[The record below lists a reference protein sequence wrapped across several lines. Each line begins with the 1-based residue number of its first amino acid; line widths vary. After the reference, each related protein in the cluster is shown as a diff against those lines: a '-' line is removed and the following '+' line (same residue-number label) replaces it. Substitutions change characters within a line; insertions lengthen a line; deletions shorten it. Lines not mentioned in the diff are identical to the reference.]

1 MKKIATWF
9 IINLLCL
16 SKVIGATA
24 NCSGGEC
31 NFDNSFHYKSA
42 KTYCTQTLVYEK
54 VETDFLYF
62 TIIKN
67 GKRCDV
73 FETRKEN

>member
-1 MKKIATWF
+1 MNKFLIFLT
-9 IINLLCL
+9 INLLCL

-42 KTYCTQTLVYEK
+42 KIYCTQTLIYEK
-54 VETDFLYF
+54 FGTDFFIFY
-62 TIIKN
+62 N
-67 GKRCDV
+67 
-73 FETRKEN
+73 N